1 VPDLPCESAFD
12 EQVLDGFDG
21 LIAQGA
27 DCVVWQATAS

>member
-1 VPDLPCESAFD
+1 VPDLPCKSAFN

-27 DCVVWQATAS
+27 GCV